1 MLDLTEV
8 NLLNSSKKTTNSDI
22 KTTPIPI
29 LEKSPLSDTRNLNTY
44 KTCTSIKSSLPSSY
58 EGQSIITKTSP
69 QEQRNL

>member
-44 KTCTSIKSSLPSSY
+44 KTCI
-58 EGQSIITKTSP
+58 P
-69 QEQRNL
+69 Q